1 VRDGDRDLDGHGVHE
16 SLRVARTPTG
26 LRVDGELD
34 LATAPVL
41 AAHLAPLPDG
51 GGDVVVDVSGIRFV
65 DSTGLS
71 VLVQAHHAARSA
83 GRRLVLVA
91 PSLRVR
97 RLLQITGLDDVMT
110 IVDGDDIDGSRGAT
124 A

>member
-41 AAHLAPLPDG
+41 AALPDG
-51 GGDVVVDVSGIRFV
+51 GGDVVVDVSRIRFV

>member
-1 VRDGDRDLDGHGVHE
+1 M
-16 SLRVARTPTG
+16 ARTPTG
-26 LRVDGELD
+26 FRVEGELD

-41 AAHLAPLPDG
+41 ASHLAPLPDG
-51 GGDVVVDVSGIRFV
+51 TADVVVDVSRIDFV

-71 VLVQAHHAARSA
+71 VLVQAHHTARSA
-83 GRRLVLVA
+83 GRRLVLVS

-97 RLLQITGLDDVMT
+97 RLLEITGLDDVMT
-110 IVDGDDIDGSRGAT
+110 ILHGDGNVDGDGADGSGAGSSDDIDGPQGIT